1 MALGLLNKDKAKNE
15 DVDEEDAV
23 KQHENFYGSGGGNNQ
38 QASSNNIGAGAAMQA
53 AKMFNSGSNENAKGG
68 QNQLIG
74 SLPYFELYGT
84 ITNSSQGMAMAQA
97 AELFDKQQSQGKTV
111 STQH

>member
-38 QASSNNIGAGAAMQA
+38 QASSNNIGAGAAM
-53 AKMFNSGSNENAKGG
+53 
-68 QNQLIG
+68 
-74 SLPYFELYGT
+74 
-84 ITNSSQGMAMAQA
+84 
-97 AELFDKQQSQGKTV
+97 
-111 STQH
+111 